1 MRLRNKKVLGTG
13 ADGLIGSHPI
23 KPMLRHNVILA
34 GAMGVLLMLILAFF
48 IEYKVSKKS
57 ENLIETLNCIVS
69 LNLEF
74 TYA

>member
-48 IEYKVSKKS
+48 IEYISKKS
-57 ENLIETLNCIVS
+57 ENLVETLNCIVS

>member
-34 GAMGVLLMLILAFF
+34 GAMGVLLILILAFF
-48 IEYKVSKKS
+48 IEYISK
-57 ENLIETLNCIVS
+57 
-69 LNLEF
+69 
-74 TYA
+74 